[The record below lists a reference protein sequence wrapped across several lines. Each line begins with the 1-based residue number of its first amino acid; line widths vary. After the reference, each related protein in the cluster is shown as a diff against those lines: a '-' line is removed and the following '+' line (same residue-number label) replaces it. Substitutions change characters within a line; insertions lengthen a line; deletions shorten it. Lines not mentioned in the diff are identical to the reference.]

1 MRSRAAASMLKTAGF
16 ATVHS
21 MHGGIRAW
29 EGLSTPG
36 QPEAGM
42 AFFTMAT
49 RAEELTALAWFLEEG
64 SRRFYE
70 EVQQS
75 LADSDVQML
84 LSGLVTAEEH
94 HKASLENLYQTL
106 TGSPPGKGFLSSLL
120 PDAMPGDYMEGG
132 VRVSEALTWTKG
144 KSTKEFLE
152 LSMSLETASYDL
164 YIKMERRVE
173 GENAKK
179 VFGLLANEEK
189 RHLESLASL
198 LDRKV

>member
-1 MRSRAAASMLKTAGF
+1 MRSRAAASMLQTAGF
-16 ATVHS
+16 ATAHS
-21 MHGGIRAW
+21 MLGGIRAW
-29 EGLSTPG
+29 EGLTAPG

-42 AFFTMAT
+42 AFFTMA
-49 RAEELTALAWFLEEG
+49 AKADELISLAWLLEEG

-70 EVQQS
+70 EALRS
-75 LADSDVQML
+75 LRDSDVQKL

-106 TGSPPGKGFLSSLL
+106 TGSLPGKGFPSSLL
-120 PDAMPGDYMEGG
+120 PDATPGDYMEGG
-132 VRVSEALTWTKG
+132 VRVSEALTWTRG

-173 GENAKK
+173 GENSKK
-179 VFGLLANEEK
+179 VFSVLSGEEK
-189 RHLESLASL
+189 KHLESLASL

>member
-1 MRSRAAASMLKTAGF
+1 MRSRAAASMLQTAGF

-21 MHGGIRAW
+21 ILGGIRAW
-29 EGLSTPG
+29 EGLTVPG

-42 AFFTMAT
+42 AFFTMAAK
-49 RAEELTALAWFLEEG
+49 AEELTALAWLLEEG

-70 EVQQS
+70 EAQRSV
-75 LADSDVQML
+75 ADIDVQKL

-106 TGSPPGKGFLSSLL
+106 TGFLPGKGFPSSLL
-120 PDAMPGDYMEGG
+120 PDATPGEYMEGG
-132 VRVSEALTWTKG
+132 MRVSEALEWAKG

-164 YIKMERRVE
+164 YIRMERRVE

-179 VFGLLANEEK
+179 VFGLLANEE
-189 RHLESLASL
+189 RMHLESLTAL
-198 LDRKV
+198 LR